1 MEENEMLE
9 QTNETENVETLTTEE
24 NEEGIELTDTSE
36 EVEEDKETIEPEE
49 KEEVK
54 TFTQEEVDEIVKRR
68 LARKERD
75 YQRELSKYRDTENV
89 LRTTLK
95 LEDGD
100 DTNAKLR
107 EFYEAEGIKLPDA
120 IKPGLST
127 REIEVLAKDDADM
140 IIKDGYDAIKE
151 EAYRLSNIGYNNLNE
166 REKIMFVRLSDELTN
181 ENNKRDLLKLG
192 ASEELLTDKSFNDFK
207 KKFNSD
213 VPITEIYDMY
223 MKNNTKKTVKENP
236 GSMKNNDVSKVK
248 DYYTPEEISKL
259 TEEDLDDPKI
269 WEAVRKSQT
278 KNYKGDYFN

>member
-1 MEENEMLE
+1 MLE